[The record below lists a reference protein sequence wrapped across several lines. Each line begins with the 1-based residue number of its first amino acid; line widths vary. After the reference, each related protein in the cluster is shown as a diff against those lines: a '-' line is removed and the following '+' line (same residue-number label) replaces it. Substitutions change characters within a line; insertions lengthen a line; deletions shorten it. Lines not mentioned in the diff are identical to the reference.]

1 MIDVRHLDYFTIFMI
16 FLRTVIP
23 ALENKFVYDVIFAV
37 VNAL

>member
-1 MIDVRHLDYFTIFMI
+1 MNDVRHLDFFAIFII

-23 ALENKFVYDVIFAV
+23 ALAMKFVYDVIFAV